1 MMELKIATFGQDKD
15 QGTVNVS
22 AAAFGREFNEALVHQ
37 VIVAYQ
43 AGGRAG
49 TRAQKTRAE
58 VRGGG
63 KKPWAQKGSGR
74 ARAGTSRSPL
84 WRKGGVVFAAKP
96 QDHSQKVNKQMYR
109 GAMSSILSELIRQGR
124 LTIVAAMEVAVPK
137 TRELITQLKNLG
149 LKEALLVTE
158 DVTENLY
165 LAARNIP
172 NVDVRDVS
180 HADPVSLINF
190 SNVVMTVAAIKR
202 FEELLT

>member
-58 VRGGG
+58 VRG
-63 KKPWAQKGSGR
+63 R
-74 ARAGTSRSPL
+74 GT
-84 WRKGGVVFAAKP
+84 
-96 QDHSQKVNKQMYR
+96 
-109 GAMSSILSELIRQGR
+109 MSSILSELIRQGR

-137 TRELITQLKNLG
+137 TRELIMQLKNLG

-202 FEELLT
+202 FEELLI